1 MEESQ
6 NSVTHWVKGVKG
18 GDDGAAQRLW
28 QRYYH
33 AMVHLARAKLQGA
46 SRRQADESDVVV
58 EAFDSFCRDARRGG
72 FPQTTDR
79 QDFWRLMVMY
89 TARKAVDQMRRQR
102 RKVRGEGRVFGESVF
117 GDDGQAPGLDQAIG
131 DEPTPEFAVMMAE
144 TVRRCLAALPA
155 DHRPVAVMAMEGYTN
170 QEVAERLGSS
180 LSTVERRLRN
190 IRQVLKQV
198 LADDRA

>member
-18 GDDGAAQRLW
+18 GDDRAAERLW
-28 QRYYH
+28 HRYYH

-46 SRRQADESDVVV
+46 PRRHADESDVVV
-58 EAFDSFCRDARRGG
+58 EAFDSFCRDARQGV

-89 TARKAVDQMRRQR
+89 TARKAVDQIRRQR
-102 RKVRGEGRVFGESVF
+102 RKVRGGDRVFGESVF
-117 GDDGQAPGLDQAIG
+117 GADGQAPGLDQAIG
-131 DEPTPEFAVMMAE
+131 NEPTPEFAAMMAE
-144 TVRRCLAALPA
+144 TGNRVLTALPA

-170 QEVAERLGSS
+170 QEVASRLRCS
-180 LSTVERRLRN
+180 LSTVERRMRS
-190 IRQVLKQV
+190 IRKILQPV
-198 LADDRA
+198 LADGRA